1 MHASSLKIAHYCLYV
16 ITTEAYTDA
25 CLRKFFFQTKI
36 SSVSIRVRSPCDL
49 GYESWSQKTRFPVG
63 ENHMILRSLVLI
75 QYERVTGRRTRRLF
89 LCRAVAQLSATKNGH
104 TKQNSK
110 QTEAILYIY
119 ENFRGAYPIVCGV
132 FQRLGTLSPTP
143 EPSIQIKQRFCAKI
157 HVLEIVLV
165 LLYFE

>member
-110 QTEAILYIY
+110 QTEAILYTKT
-119 ENFRGAYPIVCGV
+119 
-132 FQRLGTLSPTP
+132 LGELTQLFAGFSNVWGLCPP
-143 EPSIQIKQRFCAKI
+143 PQNRPYK
-157 HVLEIVLV
+157 
-165 LLYFE
+165 